1 MCCFSL
7 PPPGRPLKTR
17 GSGLEE
23 EFHLDPGKFDHV
35 MVIQRVRLGV
45 EALAVYDRKACAL
58 YVGDEKALRPTR
70 DDGHLDAGFAERRER
85 RGEIELLARV
95 RAREE
100 PQRGIFSRRGS

>member
-7 PPPGRPLKTR
+7 PPPGWPLKTR
-17 GSGLEE
+17 GSGLQE
-23 EFHLDPGKFDHV
+23 EFHLHPGKFDHV

-45 EALAVYDRKACAL
+45 EGLAVYDRKACAL

-85 RGEIELLARV
+85 LGEIELLARI
-95 RAREE
+95 AA
-100 PQRGIFSRRGS
+100 